1 MTDTGRLIDQ
11 LAARVEPVRPL
22 ASPLRRTL
30 AWSALATV
38 LIGMI
43 VWVYGVRDGLA
54 AIVQEIWGSLP
65 TSASGSASALKRK
78 L

>member
-43 VWVYGVRDGLA
+43 VWVYGVRDGLPRTCPGRRC
-54 AIVQEIWGSLP
+54 WS
-65 TSASGSASALKRK
+65 SGSPAS
-78 L
+78 

>member
-43 VWVYGVRDGLA
+43 VWVYGVRDGLPRTCPGRRC
-54 AIVQEIWGSLP
+54 WSSGLP
-65 TSASGSASALKRK
+65 AS
-78 L
+78 